1 MRMKVLR
8 IAGRA
13 ASATLSALVAL
24 ALVLVLAVAV
34 AQRMTM
40 GGVRSPLGTAVL
52 SVLSGSMTP
61 HIDTGDVVVDRLVT
75 PAQAQHLRVG
85 EIVTY
90 RTTHLLRGQPV
101 LITHRI
107 VGILTF
113 RPKGVPGAPAQ
124 RLYLTKG
131 DANNA
136 IDPQPV
142 GAGQIVGVF
151 WFRIPRLGYLS
162 AFVRTRAGF
171 ALLIVLP
178 VVYLVAGEFL
188 RLWRRLGEAE
198 RRRALAPSADAG
210 GDAAP

>member
-1 MRMKVLR
+1 MKVLR
-8 IAGRA
+8 IMGRA
-13 ASATLSALVAL
+13 ASAALTALVAL
-24 ALVLVLAVAV
+24 ALVFIMAVAV
-34 AQRMTM
+34 AQRLTM
-40 GGVRSPLGTAVL
+40 GGLRSPLGTAVL

-75 PAQAQHLRVG
+75 PGQAQHLRVG

-90 RTTHLLRGQPV
+90 RTTHLLRGQPA

-136 IDPQPV
+136 IDPRPV
-142 GAGQIVGVF
+142 GPGQVVGVF

-178 VVYLVAGEFL
+178 VVYLVGGEFL

-198 RRRALAPSADAG
+198 RGRAVAASADAG
-210 GDAAP
+210 GDGAP